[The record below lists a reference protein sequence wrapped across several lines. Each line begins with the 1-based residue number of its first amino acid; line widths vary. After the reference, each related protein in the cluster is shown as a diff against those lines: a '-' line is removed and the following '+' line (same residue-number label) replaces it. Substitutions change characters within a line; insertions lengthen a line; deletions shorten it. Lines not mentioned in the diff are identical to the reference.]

1 MLNRTQKS
9 SLAESF
15 MKALVSIKEGSSNS
29 ESLKADFER
38 KLYATTSK
46 SIPKRAKKS
55 VRSKKAIQ
63 LSKSTKVKAKPKT
76 TVKTLRREA
85 LEDTFENRVIAQ
97 RKARKT
103 GKFSLFAK
111 KKKIDI
117 ADKVAKQREEREGKP
132 KKIAK
137 PKDPTKVR
145 SRKPAI

>member
-29 ESLKADFER
+29 KALKADFER

-46 SIPKRAKKS
+46 PIPKRAKKS

-76 TVKTLRREA
+76 TAKKLKKEV
-85 LEDTFENRVIAQ
+85 LEDTFENKVIAQ
-97 RKARKT
+97 IKARKT
-103 GKFSLFAK
+103 GKLGLFAK

-137 PKDPTKVR
+137 PQDPTKVR
-145 SRKPAI
+145 SVKPAI